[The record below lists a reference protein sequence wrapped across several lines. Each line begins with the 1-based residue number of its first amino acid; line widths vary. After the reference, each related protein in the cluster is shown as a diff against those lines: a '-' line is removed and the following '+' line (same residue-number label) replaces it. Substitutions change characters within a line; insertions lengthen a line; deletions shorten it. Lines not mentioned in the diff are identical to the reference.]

1 MKARGGAAERDRA
14 AADGIPASRVGE
26 PAGHRGS
33 EHLSPKRRPRRFR
46 QRLVSV
52 HRWLS
57 LGMAALWLLQAASGA
72 LIVFHWEIADA
83 AIAAPHS
90 DTDPAALGR
99 RIGQL
104 APPGSGRSVASIW
117 TSAGFSDRYDIHVI
131 DAGSGGDTIVRV
143 AGDGTPIRI
152 SAPGTQSLID
162 TIVVLHQ
169 TLLGG
174 DRGRW
179 IIGASGFLLITSLLM
194 GIFIAWPKRGMWRK
208 SLTPVRRGPPVA
220 RYYSWHRALG
230 LTGAGAALLLITP
243 GALLAFDAELRPLLG
258 ATPPAM
264 APRPGPVA
272 IGFAQAVETAEAA
285 VPGSRL
291 TAVTMPTAADATYQV
306 RLRAPGDWQRAYG
319 GSLVFV
325 DAASGRIRGVD
336 LAEDA
341 PAYRKAMDL
350 LFPIHTGQ
358 AGGLVTRLLTLSVG
372 VWLASMIVIGAR
384 LWWLRRRVRR

>member
-1 MKARGGAAERDRA
+1 MNTRGGAAEHDRA
-14 AADGIPASRVGE
+14 AADGTVPRAGE
-26 PAGHRGS
+26 PAGHYGS
-33 EHLSPKRRPRRFR
+33 GHPNPKRRPRRLR

-57 LGMAALWLLQAASGA
+57 LGMAALWLLQATSGA

-117 TSAGFSDRYDIHVI
+117 TSAGFGDRYDIHVI
-131 DAGSGGDTIVRV
+131 DAASGDDTIVRV

-152 SAPGTQSLID
+152 NAPGTQSLID
-162 TIVVLHQ
+162 TVVLLHQ

-179 IIGASGFLLITSLLM
+179 IIGASGFLLITNLLM

-230 LTGAGAALLLITP
+230 LTGAAAALLLIAP

-258 ATPPAM
+258 ATPPVK
-264 APRPGPVA
+264 APHPGPVA
-272 IGFAQAVETAEAA
+272 IGFAQAVEMAETS

-325 DAASGRIRGVD
+325 DAVSGRIRGVD
-336 LAEDA
+336 LAGDA
-341 PAYRKAMDL
+341 PPRRKAIDL
-350 LFPIHTGQ
+350 FFPIHTGQ

-372 VWLASMIVIGAR
+372 IWLASMIVIGAR